1 MVRRHWLGIVI
12 FHLLAFVLGAVE
24 APVLVYLDQPWTA
37 RLVYGFYGLFCHQQ
51 PSRCLFLFGAP
62 LAICSRCLAFYL
74 SLLVFALAVG
84 IKRVN
89 PISLRSA
96 VMLAGPAALDVFL
109 QAVHLTES
117 TNLIRLTT
125 GLLLGMAVSLYLFP
139 RIQKAMEGLSLPA
152 AEMSPEDTA
161 RAWR

>member
-1 MVRRHWLGIVI
+1 MIRRHWLGIVI
-12 FHLLAFVLGAVE
+12 FHLLAFVVGSVE
-24 APVLVYLDQPWTA
+24 APVLVYLDHPWTA

-84 IKRVN
+84 IKRIN
-89 PISLRSA
+89 PISPRSA
-96 VMLAGPAALDVFL
+96 VILAGPAALDALL
-109 QAVHLTES
+109 QAVRLTES
-117 TNLIRLTT
+117 TNLVRLTT

-139 RIQKAMEGLSLPA
+139 RIQKAVEDLTPRA
-152 AEMSPEDTA
+152 A
-161 RAWR
+161 